1 MRFGGGVLGSG
12 GASHFLLY
20 WVSSLNLVAN
30 PNEFLNYNSLTS
42 VGTESSRELLTPRD
56 ITIDDTDVAIL
67 TGSNDT
73 DQVLTWRID
82 AVDTLKILTIPN
94 GAGTADYSEDT
105 SITVLDGERLS
116 IIIEGGGAFTATLK
130 SMNTRAIIT

>member
-1 MRFGGGVLGSG
+1 MRFGGGGSG
-12 GASHFLLY
+12 SGTSHFLMY
-20 WVSSLNLVAN
+20 WVSSLNLVPN

-42 VGTESSRELLTPRD
+42 VATENSRELLMPSD
-56 ITIDDTDVAIL
+56 IIIDDTDVSIL

-105 SITVLDGERLS
+105 EITVLDGERLS

-130 SMNTRAIIT
+130 SMNTRGLVA